1 MHLNLH
7 RNKKSKVAW
16 IVEHHDWKGYYPFER
31 AAIILEAVEEE
42 VEIFAFVRGANHYSL
57 EQFTSHGITPIIFE
71 HYDELLK
78 SVRSLQVNCIVLD
91 SFDVPSDKVEQM
103 KQICDTLITLDD
115 FSESANKANFNL
127 KALYEETREFNNS
140 NEINGTYFFAASSLL
155 KEIRNYR
162 KLNKTTFNETP
173 HICIYFEDGDKNNL
187 TYRTLRHFIQLHIP
201 LKISVIL
208 DDAYSHTQ
216 DELSLMA
223 LSRKNIQIVRGKDA
237 ITETL
242 KDADCLICNSLYTP
256 YKAAFIEIPC
266 ITTAQHE
273 RELSLGYANENN
285 GFSNIGL
292 GRKMKQSH
300 LQNALMEILLHESRR
315 LRAIK
320 LQQKSQ
326 LQLNNDI
333 FQKLVVDLANN
344 YDHFPSI
351 F

>member
-1 MHLNLH
+1 MHLNTH

-31 AAIILEAVEEE
+31 ASIILNAIHDE
-42 VEIFAFVRGANHYSL
+42 VEIFAFVKGANHYSL
-57 EQFTSHGITPIIFE
+57 ELFTSHHITPIIFD
-71 HYDELLK
+71 HYDEVLK
-78 SVRSLQVNCIVLD
+78 AVRNLEINCLVLD
-91 SFDVPSDKVEQM
+91 SFDVPNEKVDLL
-103 KQICDTLITLDD
+103 KQYCDTLIALDD
-115 FSESANKANFNL
+115 FSDSASKANFNL
-127 KALYEETREFNNS
+127 KALYEETREFNYS
-140 NEINGTYFFAASSLL
+140 NEINGTYFFAASDML
-155 KEIRNYR
+155 KEIRSYR
-162 KLNKTTFNETP
+162 KANKLTFHETP
-173 HICIYFEDGDKNNL
+173 HVCIYFEDGDKNNL

-208 DDAYSHTQ
+208 DDAYSHPQ

-223 LSRKNIQIVRGKDA
+223 LSRKNIHLIRGTEA
-237 ITETL
+237 IEETL
-242 KDADCLICNSLYTP
+242 KDADCLICNCLYTP

-273 RELSLGYANENN
+273 RELSLAFPNEQN

-315 LRAIK
+315 QRAIK

-326 LQLNNDI
+326 IQLNNEI

-344 YDHFPSI
+344 YDHYPSI